1 LTNIADR
8 DVILLHRKGVRYRS
22 TGEVIMVATA
32 YRRYPRHRVNAYQ
45 AHADD
50 VMSAMNTT
58 PLIDV
63 LLVLLVVL
71 IMAVPI
77 STHILPVDLPQG
89 PGSPAPVPQ
98 IALTISAQGQVFWNG
113 SAVSHEQLRGN
124 LASAARHNPQPV
136 IRFHPDPQAS
146 YDASVQVIALAG
158 DAGIDKFAF
167 AGNEQFRTFS
177 K

>member
-1 LTNIADR
+1 MAAI
-8 DVILLHRKGVRYRS
+8 
-22 TGEVIMVATA
+22 A

-71 IMAVPI
+71 IMAVPL
-77 STHILPVDLPQG
+77 STHVLPVDLPQDG
-89 PGSPAPVPQ
+89 RAAAPVPQ
-98 IALTISAQGQVFWNG
+98 VSLTVDSQGQAFWNG
-113 SAVSHEQLRGN
+113 MPATHEQLRGHF
-124 LASAARHNPQPV
+124 AAAAAQSPQPV
-136 IRFHPDPQAS
+136 IRFQPDPQAS

-158 DAGIDKFAF
+158 DAGIGKFAF
-167 AGNEQFRTFS
+167 ARNEQFRTFG